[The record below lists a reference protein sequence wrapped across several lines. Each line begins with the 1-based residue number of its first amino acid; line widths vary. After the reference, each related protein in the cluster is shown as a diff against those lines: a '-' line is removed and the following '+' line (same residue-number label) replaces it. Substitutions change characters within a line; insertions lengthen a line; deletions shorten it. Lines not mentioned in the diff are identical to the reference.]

1 MDQGR
6 RPVHP
11 AEVWIIAALL
21 VAGGAVLGWQSAYW
35 SMTSAQANQVTQ
47 IREAYDAAMA
57 ERDKRLDELT
67 SKAESAATKASK
79 AATTATQAA
88 DKADEALNRVSPS
101 SLQSG
106 ALDGEGASGGH

>member
-1 MDQGR
+1 MDRCALEFIAR
-6 RPVHP
+6 RWWRR

-35 SMTSAQANQVTQ
+35 AMASTQANQVKQ

-57 ERDKRLDELT
+57 ERDKRLDDLT

-79 AATTATQAA
+79 AATTANQAA
-88 DKADEALNRVSPS
+88 DKADEALNRVSP
-101 SLQSG
+101 
-106 ALDGEGASGGH
+106 

>member
-1 MDQGR
+1 MDRCALEFIAR
-6 RPVHP
+6 RWWRR

-35 SMTSAQANQVTQ
+35 AMASTQANQVKQ

-79 AATTATQAA
+79 AATTATKAA
-88 DKADEALNRVSPS
+88 DKADEALSRT
-101 SLQSG
+101 QSE
-106 ALDGEGASGGH
+106 AWP